1 MDKQLV
7 LHFMIIKMLQ
17 FFLKFSSALW
27 QNTDLLDLVLTK
39 SANLSLEFRLSSLGM
54 PFKIRCSNF
63 GAFVSNFYGAFL
75 RFKFGGFSRLWFNYF
90 SFSLILKG
98 FNNGQVY
105 IET

>member
-7 LHFMIIKMLQ
+7 LHFMIINMLE
-17 FFLKFSSALW
+17 FFLNFHPLY
-27 QNTDLLDLVLTK
+27 V
-39 SANLSLEFRLSSLGM
+39 R
-54 PFKIRCSNF
+54 IRRSNF